1 MTVGSLFSGI
11 GGLDLGLE
19 RAGMVIKW
27 QVEIDPFCRKILEKH
42 WPEVKRHGDIKGLTG
57 AELEP
62 VELICGGFPCQP
74 VSLAGRRKAQSDE
87 RWLWPDFI
95 RVVRVLR
102 PRFILV
108 ENTPGLASAG
118 VEQDEDGEWIEARG
132 LALGEV
138 LGDLAA
144 SGYDA
149 EWDCIPAAAFGA
161 NHLRYRVWIVAY
173 AQEHGRRTRRA
184 GRLDPSGEGERE
196 QALQDAD
203 AHEIRR
209 RGRARQQREGR
220 RTEPADSYPRILTD
234 ADITGL
240 QERQEQVMLEQLASA
255 QRTAPNAYG
264 KRFSS
269 AGHRSGETAEG
280 QVGKPQDQ
288 HGIAT
293 HADYDGEPL
302 VWAAIARG
310 ERHAWT
316 VEPGVVRMVHGIPN
330 RVDRIRALGNA
341 VIPQVAQWIGERIM
355 EVAA

>member
-1 MTVGSLFSGI
+1 MTVGSLFSGV
-11 GGLDLGLE
+11 GGLDLGLQ
-19 RAGMVIKW
+19 RAGMRIRF
-27 QVEIDPFCRKILEKH
+27 QVEIDPFCRKVLEKH
-42 WPEVKRHGDIKGLTG
+42 WPEVKRYGDIRELTG

-62 VELICGGFPCQP
+62 VDLICGGFPCQP

-95 RVVRVLR
+95 RIVRILR
-102 PRFILV
+102 PRFVLV
-108 ENTPGLASAG
+108 ENTPGLTSAG

-149 EWDCIPAAAFGA
+149 EWDCIPASAFGA

-173 AQEHGRRTRRA
+173 AQERRWRARRA
-184 GRLDPSGEGERE
+184 GGFDPSGEGERE
-196 QALQDAD
+196 QTLSDAD
-203 AHEIRR
+203 VEEIRR
-209 RGRARQQREGR
+209 RGRTGQQREGR
-220 RTEPADSYPRILTD
+220 RTEPADSYPRILAD

-255 QRTAPNAYG
+255 QRSAPNA
-264 KRFSS
+264 
-269 AGHRSGETAEG
+269 
-280 QVGKPQDQ
+280 
-288 HGIAT
+288 
-293 HADYDGEPL
+293 DGEPL
-302 VWAAIARG
+302 VPAAIARG

-316 VEPGVVRMVHGIPN
+316 AEPGVVRMVHGVPN

-341 VIPQVAQWIGERIM
+341 VVPQIAEWIGQRIM